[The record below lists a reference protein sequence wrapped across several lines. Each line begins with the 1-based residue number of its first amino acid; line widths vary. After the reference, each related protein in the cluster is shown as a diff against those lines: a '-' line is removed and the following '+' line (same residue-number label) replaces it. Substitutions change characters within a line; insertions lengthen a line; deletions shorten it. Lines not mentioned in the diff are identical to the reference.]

1 MSLEISGLSVAYS
14 GVPVLHDVNI
24 QIASQQITTIIGSN
38 GAGKT
43 TLMKAIVGLLRPSR
57 GSICHDGQS
66 ITALTPAQ
74 IVSRGISLVPEGRR
88 LFVSMTVGE
97 NLAAGAYTR
106 SDKTAVSRD
115 RQRILEHF
123 PILKE
128 RLGQKAAE
136 LSGGQQ
142 QMLAVARALMSAP
155 RVLLLDEPSIGLAPV
170 IVHQIGDIIRTV
182 SRDGVSI
189 LLVEQN
195 ASVAL
200 GLAET
205 AYVLENGRIVHH
217 GTATDLRKDPEVR
230 SAYLGV

>member
-1 MSLEISGLSVAYS
+1 VSLEISGLSVAY
-14 GVPVLHDVNI
+14 GDVPVLHDVNV
-24 QIASQQITTIIGSN
+24 QVASRQITTIIGSN

-43 TLMKAIVGLLRPSR
+43 TLMKAIAGLLRPSR

-106 SDKTAVSRD
+106 SDKAAIARD
-115 RQRILEHF
+115 LEQILEYF

-128 RLGQKAAE
+128 RIGQKAAE

-142 QMLAVARALMSAP
+142 QMLAVARALMSRP
-155 RVLLLDEPSIGLAPV
+155 RLLLLDEPSIGLAPV
-170 IVHQIGDIIRTV
+170 VVRQIGDIIRTV
-182 SRDGVSI
+182 SRASVSI

-195 ASVAL
+195 ASIAL
-200 GLAET
+200 ELAET
-205 AYVLENGRIVHH
+205 AYVLESGRIVRH
-217 GTATDLRKDPEVR
+217 GAAADLRKDPDVR